1 MNEKNKELINHLLKQ
16 KQDTKTKKIL
26 ALQLALEQDKKESIV
41 PETQKL
47 QKEYEQRNLDIN
59 KEAQRAI
66 AEINE
71 QKTQDLAVSKSTY
84 EDSVKDFEEMRKSII
99 TSEINTDYEEVLA
112 VYDNALEKLGYK
124 SEVEDNG

>member
-66 AEINE
+66 TDINE